1 MSKPDPK
8 PLFLVK
14 PGTMTQEDIKRA
26 ERMAC
31 VCIVECA
38 EPEAAR
44 YLVPPLA
51 GDITAQGVAA
61 LRVLQWIADTDA
73 SQIWKNQITS
83 YFTKLIIQQAQ
94 PVLKVQKQ

>member
-1 MSKPDPK
+1 MNKPDPK

-14 PGTMTQEDIKRA
+14 PGTISKEDIKRA

-31 VCIVECA
+31 VCIVECS

-44 YLVPPLA
+44 YLVPPLQ

-61 LRVLQWIADTDA
+61 LKVLQWIAELDS
-73 SQIWKNQITS
+73 SQIWKNQITT
-83 YFTKLIIQQAQ
+83 YFTKLIIAQAQ
-94 PVLKVQKQ
+94 PVLKVNKT